1 MNYEMSGAKT
11 KGMFGDKA
19 QVFLF
24 TSLVVML
31 DQVTKYL
38 ATAFIPEST
47 IAVNGAIPVIPEV
60 FNLVLTFNKG
70 AAFGIFGQ
78 IANDT
83 YRHLVLG
90 AAILCALGSL
100 WFFLREFGRTFL
112 GRLALALIL
121 GGAIGNVIDRVRVG
135 AVIDFLDFYRGSY
148 HWPAF
153 NIADSC
159 ICVGVGLVI
168 FFHPSQKQDQK
179 RGVEH
184 NQGGADS
191 NAEIGS

>member
-1 MNYEMSGAKT
+1 MDEADKFVKERSGISGGARW
-11 KGMFGDKA
+11 
-19 QVFLF
+19 QLLLF
-24 TSLVVML
+24 TSMVIVA
-31 DQVTKYL
+31 DQLTKYL
-38 ATAFIPEST
+38 ALSLIPSSDSS
-47 IAVNGAIPVIPEV
+47 VNGAIPVIPGV
-60 FNLVLTFNKG
+60 FNLVLAFNKG

-90 AAILCALGSL
+90 AAILCALGAL
-100 WFFLREFGRTFL
+100 WFFLREFERSFL

-135 AVIDFLDFYRGSY
+135 AVIDFLDFYWQSY

-159 ICVGVGLVI
+159 ICIGVGLVI
-168 FFHPSQKQDQK
+168 FFHPSQRQSVESGEIVSGKQS
-179 RGVEH
+179 
-184 NQGGADS
+184 GA
-191 NAEIGS
+191 ER